1 MLYEL
6 NHVTRTFGGRTV
18 LAIDSLSFQ
27 ARKIYA
33 LIGPNGA
40 GKTTLLNQLAFL
52 DQPSSGEIRF
62 KSKPVSYDQAALI
75 RLRRRVVLVDQSPI
89 MFSGTVWRNIEFGLK
104 VRRIHKHERV
114 QRVEQALAR
123 VTMSD
128 FARRD
133 IHGLSGGE
141 VKRVALARA
150 LALDPEVLLCD
161 EPTAN
166 VDQEH
171 QEIILKILSH
181 ANNTR
186 NTTIIFST
194 HYLSQSR
201 QLADRTLLLQNGRLS
216 KNIEENLFQARV
228 VKRGSKLKCLLGDGP
243 ALLFTDPAGAAQ
255 ENRLVRLHID
265 AQKIELGGAVPEKE
279 EDEVLKGTVVAVGQ
293 ENGSIRITVDIG
305 QKIQVL
311 MSKERYLRQPFQVL
325 QDIGLRIPQ
334 QAVELLP

>member
-6 NHVTRTFGGRTV
+6 NHVVRTFGSRAV
-18 LAIDSLSFQ
+18 LDIDSLTFQ
-27 ARKIYA
+27 ARRIYA

-40 GKTTLLNQLAFL
+40 GKTTLLNQLAFI
-52 DQPSSGEIRF
+52 DKPSSGEIRF
-62 KSKPVSYDQAALI
+62 KSETVIYEQAALT
-75 RLRRRVVLVDQSPI
+75 RLRRQVVLVDQSPI
-89 MFSGTVWRNIEFGLK
+89 LFSGTVRRNIEFGLK
-104 VRRIHKHERV
+104 IRKVGKKERK
-114 QRVEQALAR
+114 QRVEEALER
-123 VTMSD
+123 VTMAD
-128 FARRD
+128 FARCD

-166 VDQEH
+166 VDPEH
-171 QEIILKILSH
+171 QEIILKILSD

-201 QLADRTLLLQNGRLS
+201 QLADQTLLLRNGRLS
-216 KNIEENLFQARV
+216 KNFEENLFQARV
-228 VKRGSKLKCLLGDGP
+228 VKRGSELRCLLGNGP
-243 ALLFTDPAGAAQ
+243 ALLFTDSAGAAR

-265 AQKIELGGAVPEKE
+265 AHKIDLSGPVPGKKQDGLLE
-279 EDEVLKGTVVAVGQ
+279 GTVVAVGQ
-293 ENGSIRITVDIG
+293 ENGSIRITVDFG
-305 QKIQVL
+305 QKIHVL
-311 MSKERYLRQPFQVL
+311 MPKDRYLRQPFRVL
-325 QDIGLRIPQ
+325 QDVVVRIPQ